1 MYGEPDAVS
10 ISLVPSISLS
20 KYLYNSLLQS
30 KYLEILPLQSKKS
43 KNKSKFLDFP
53 IDIRLTIHII

>member
-20 KYLYNSLLQS
+20 KYLDNSLLQS
-30 KYLEILPLQSKKS
+30 KYLEILPPPPPAIQKIEK
-43 KNKSKFLDFP
+43 
-53 IDIRLTIHII
+53 

>member
-20 KYLYNSLLQS
+20 KYLENSLLQS
-30 KYLEILPLQSKKS
+30 KYLEILPLQSKKIE
-43 KNKSKFLDFP
+43 KINPNFWIFL
-53 IDIRLTIHII
+53 LTFGSLSI